1 MTVLCDLDGVVY
13 LGGQVLPGAS
23 EALARLADAG
33 VRTMFITNNSTRTP
47 EMAADKISSLTGVD
61 VSPDDI
67 VSSSL
72 ATVGLLKPSDGPVLV
87 LGEDGVFDA
96 VARAGLTTTTS
107 GEEAGSVVVG
117 LTRSFSYQMLFEAMT
132 ALLAGARFIATN
144 DDSTF
149 PAETGPMPGA
159 GAIVAALEK
168 ATGLVP
174 VIAGKPHLP
183 MRDLIRSKGVTTAW
197 VIGDR
202 LDTDIALAGTEED
215 WRSIL
220 VLTGVTEE
228 VEVGRARPDYVVA
241 DLAEAV
247 DVVLGGAHQ
256 S

>member
-1 MTVLCDLDGVVY
+1 LTVLCDLDGVVY
-13 LGGQVLPGAS
+13 LGGQVLPGAP
-23 EALARLADAG
+23 EALARLAEAG

-47 EMAADKISSLTGVD
+47 EMAADKISALTGVD

-72 ATVGLLKPSDGPVLV
+72 ATVALLEPSDGPVLV
-87 LGEDGVFDA
+87 LGEEGVFDA

-107 GEEAGSVVVG
+107 GNEAGSVVVG
-117 LTRSFSYQMLFEAMT
+117 LTRSFSYEMLSEAMT
-132 ALLAGARFIATN
+132 ALLGGARFVATN

-174 VIAGKPHLP
+174 VVAGKPHRP
-183 MRDLIRSKGVTTAW
+183 MRDLIRSKGVTIAW

-202 LDTDIALAGTEED
+202 LDTDIAMAETEDD
-215 WRSIL
+215 WQSIL
-220 VLTGVTEE
+220 VLTGVTEASD
-228 VEVGRARPDYVVA
+228 VGGARPDHVVA

-247 DVVLGGAHQ
+247 DVVLAGVER